1 MQNKADKLH
10 IELARV
16 IHRAFFGCP
25 ASLHLQAS
33 SLALIARTSRL
44 AAAWGLHS
52 ARRSVQRPLLDSHG
66 VERLAASAFS
76 AVKRIVR
83 CRSGLQN
90 AHHASNNMLAGA
102 FLRHHPGITSLGQA
116 VQAFLHKRVDK
127 SDPSTYGTV
136 TDQDAFDATSAV
148 QG

>member
-1 MQNKADKLH
+1 MSRIIASAG
-10 IELARV
+10 ILAGV
-16 IHRAFFGCP
+16 ACANF
-25 ASLHLQAS
+25 
-33 SLALIARTSRL
+33 

-66 VERLAASAFS
+66 VERRAASAFS
-76 AVKRIVR
+76 SVKRSVR
-83 CRSGLQN
+83 CRNGLQN
-90 AHHASNNMLAGA
+90 ARHASNNMLAGA

-127 SDPSTYGTV
+127 KSDPSTYGTV